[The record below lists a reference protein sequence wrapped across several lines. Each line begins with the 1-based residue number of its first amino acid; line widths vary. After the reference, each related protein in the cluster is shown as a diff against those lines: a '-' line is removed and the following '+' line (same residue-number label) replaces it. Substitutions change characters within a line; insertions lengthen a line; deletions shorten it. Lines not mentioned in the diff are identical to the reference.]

1 MERIEKMPFKIGN
14 IAVTD
19 KGSVYIIAEIGVNH
33 NGSVNMA
40 KQLINAA
47 KKAGADAVK
56 FQTYQT
62 DQLVT
67 PKSKL
72 AIYQKSTNYTS
83 QFDMLKKYQLNR
95 QEFEEVKKF
104 CDDLGITFIS
114 TPFDK
119 KSAELLE
126 EMNVVAYKIGSGD
139 LTHYSLL
146 QQLATYNKPII
157 LSTGM
162 ATLQD
167 IQDAVQIFPKHTQL
181 ALLHCTSAYP
191 APYNEVHLRVIET
204 FKEHFDC
211 IVGYSDHTL
220 GIEIPYAATSLG
232 YKIIEKHL
240 TLDNTMEGPDHK
252 SSLNT
257 EDFKIMVKG
266 IRQIEA
272 ALGSTVK
279 HVTPSEL
286 DTKKTVRRG
295 IYLGK
300 EVTKGHR
307 LSEED
312 LSYLR
317 PATHIEAKQFKNII
331 GKKIK
336 CDKPIGSPLLWEDL
350 ET

>member
-1 MERIEKMPFKIGN
+1 MPFKIGN
-14 IAVTD
+14 TAVTN
-19 KGSVYIIAEIGVNH
+19 KGRVYIIAEIGVNH
-33 NGSVNMA
+33 NGSIKMA
-40 KQLINAA
+40 KQLIRVA
-47 KKAGADAVK
+47 KEAGADAVK

-62 DQLVT
+62 NQLVT

-72 AIYQKSTNYTS
+72 AIYQKSTNYSS
-83 QFDMLKKYQLNR
+83 QYDMLNKYQLNK
-95 QEFEEVKKF
+95 QDFVELKKF
-104 CDDLGITFIS
+104 CDGEGITFIS

-126 EMNVVAYKIGSGD
+126 EMGVDAYKIGSGD

-146 QQLATYNKPII
+146 EQLATYKKPLI

-167 IQDAVQIFPKHTQL
+167 IKEAVQIFPKHTQL

-191 APYNEVHLRVIET
+191 APHNEVHLRVIQT
-204 FKEHFDC
+204 LKKHFDC

-220 GIEIPYAATSLG
+220 GVEIPYAATCLG

-240 TLDNTMEGPDHK
+240 TLDNNLEGPDHK

-257 EDFKIMVKG
+257 QDFIKMVNG

-272 ALGSTVK
+272 ALGGTIK
-279 HVTPSEL
+279 HVTASEI
-286 DTKKTVRRG
+286 DTQKTVRRG
-295 IYLGK
+295 IYLCN
-300 EVTKGHR
+300 EVYKGHR
-307 LSEED
+307 LSEDD
-312 LSYLR
+312 LAYLR
-317 PATHIEAKQFKNII
+317 PANHIEAKHYKKII

-336 CDKPIGSPLLWEDL
+336 CDKANGSPLLWEDL